1 MTKYS
6 DIIKPRV
13 RKSYPPTGT
22 SQLEPALPT
31 QIPNNEGGYVF
42 AVDMWKRLE
51 RFLILG
57 STSPTYYVDA
67 KTLTL
72 DNAKV
77 VVECAQRE
85 PARTANMIID
95 ISDKGRAYKNDTAL
109 FALAVMASLGGE
121 PQKFAYASLH
131 AVARIPTHLF
141 MFNEN
146 LNAVGVKW
154 NRSRRNAIANW
165 YNEKSGR
172 DISYQ
177 MVKYQNRNGWTHKD
191 LLRLAHVK
199 PTDAAHSAAFQWA
212 THGIVKMDAA
222 NIISTYEE
230 IKAATDIKQVVK
242 LIQDHSLTWEFVPT
256 EWLGKAEVW
265 AALLP
270 NLPPTALLRN
280 LGRMTANGL
289 LTPLSDA
296 ASYVRN
302 FFENNERMK
311 NARVHPFA
319 LLVAQRTYAQ
329 GKGVKG
335 SLRWEPV
342 PIIVES
348 IETAFY
354 DAFNYTEP
362 TGKRFLWCQ
371 DVSASMG
378 GQAGEVPLTCAEAG
392 AAMALTI
399 AKTEDNYHCMG
410 FNQGLQDLR
419 ISKRTTLAE
428 AHSRVDRVNSGGTD
442 CALPMQWA
450 LKSKIPVD
458 CFVVCTDNETHSGR
472 TGHPFKALEQYR
484 QGMGIDARLIVLA
497 MTPTIFSIANPD
509 DAGMLDIA
517 GMDTNVPGLI
527 TDFARG
533 SF

>member
-1 MTKYS
+1 MSKYS

-31 QIPNNEGGYVF
+31 QIPNNEGGFVF

-77 VVECAQRE
+77 VVECAEQD
-85 PARTANMIID
+85 PIRTANTIAD
-95 ISDKGRAYKNDTAL
+95 ISHEGRAYKNDTAL
-109 FALAVMASLGGE
+109 FALAVMASLGNL
-121 PQKFAYASLH
+121 PQIYGYAALNK
-131 AVARIPTHLF
+131 VARIPTHLF

-146 LNAVGVKW
+146 LNALGVKW

-165 YNEKSGR
+165 YNGKSGR

-177 MVKYQNRNGWTHKD
+177 MVKYQNRNGWTHRD

-212 THGIVKMDAA
+212 THGVIKEGAAEIIVA
-222 NIISTYEE
+222 YEQ
-230 IKAATDIKQVVK
+230 IKAATDIGRVVK
-242 LIQDHSLTWEFVPT
+242 LIQDHSLTWEFVPA

-289 LTPLSDA
+289 LSPLSDA
-296 ASYVRN
+296 ASYVMH
-302 FFENNERMK
+302 FFENTERMK
-311 NARVHPFA
+311 QARVHPFA
-319 LLVAQRTYAQ
+319 LLVAHRTYAE

-342 PIIVES
+342 PTIVDAL
-348 IETAFY
+348 ETAFY
-354 DAFNYTEP
+354 DSFNYTEP

-371 DVSASMG
+371 DVSGSMS

-410 FNQGLQDLR
+410 FNDGLQDLR
-419 ISKRTTLAE
+419 ISKRTTLGE
-428 AHSRVDRVNSGGTD
+428 AHARVNGVNFGGTD

-458 CFVVCTDNETHSGR
+458 TFVVCTDNETHSGR
-472 TGHPFKALEQYR
+472 TGHPFEALEQYR
-484 QGMGIDARLIVLA
+484 QAMGIDARLIVLA
-497 MTPTIFSIANPD
+497 MTPTQFSIANPD